1 MKSLM
6 SWVKLHPY
14 NIGQKVAIIVEH
26 FRANVAPLL
35 GGRAKAMVVTD
46 SRKSA
51 VRYKLAMDKYLSEHQ
66 IANIRTLVAFSGE
79 VTDPE
84 SGPLGFTE
92 ASMNERLKGR
102 TIPEALAGP
111 DFEVLIVANKYQTGF
126 DQPLLC
132 AMYVDKRLDG
142 VQAVQT
148 LSRLNRIYPGKR
160 TYVLDFV
167 NHAEDVLAA
176 LQEYYE
182 GAHLTEASDPNLV
195 FDQWDKLEAVGVF
208 SDVDVQTYFC
218 TGESKPLQGKLS
230 AALSPVRHRF
240 NTAYARAVADADS
253 GELDR
258 LDTFRRDLRTFVST
272 LRLPVRHR
280 RLRGHRAGEAGAVR
294 ADAGRGA
301 QGLAAPRAVD
311 RSVGCDPDP
320 PRAAQ
325 AG

>member
-1 MKSLM
+1 V
-6 SWVKLHPY
+6 VKLHPY

-51 VRYKLAMDKYLSEHQ
+51 VRYKLAMDKYLSEHH
-66 IANIRTLVAFSGE
+66 IADIRTLVAFSGE

-148 LSRLNRIYPGKR
+148 LSRLNRIHPGKR

-167 NHAEDVLAA
+167 NQAEDVLAA
-176 LQEYYE
+176 FLEYYE

-208 SDVDVQTYFC
+208 SDVDVQATAQAYFGS
-218 TGESKPLQGKLS
+218 GESKPLQGSSPRRCHRYATGSTPLTRGPLPMPIPVNSTVWTPS
-230 AALSPVRHRF
+230 AATSGPSSTPTTSSPPSSTTRTPSWRSEPCSPGCWPRCSR
-240 NTAYARAVADADS
+240 TRSATS
-253 GELDR
+253 
-258 LDTFRRDLRTFVST
+258 RRST
-272 LRLPVRHR
+272 CPT
-280 RLRGHRAGEAGAVR
+280 
-294 ADAGRGA
+294 
-301 QGLAAPRAVD
+301 
-311 RSVGCDPDP
+311 
-320 PRAAQ
+320 
-325 AG
+325 

>member
-35 GGRAKAMVVTD
+35 GGQAKAMVVTD

-51 VRYKLAMDKYLSEHQ
+51 VRYKLAMDKYLSEHH
-66 IANIRTLVAFSGE
+66 IADIRTLVAFSGE

-92 ASMNERLKGR
+92 ASMNDRLKGR

-148 LSRLNRIYPGKR
+148 LSRLNRIHPAKR
-160 TYVLDFV
+160 TYVFDFV

-176 LQEYYE
+176 FQEYYE

-195 FDQWDKLEAVGVF
+195 FDQWGKLEAVGVF
-208 SDVDVQTYFC
+208 GDVDVQATARAYFGS
-218 TGESKPLQGKLS
+218 GESN
-230 AALSPVRHRF
+230 RC
-240 NTAYARAVADADS
+240 RAS
-253 GELDR
+253 SLPPR
-258 LDTFRRDLRTFVST
+258 LASLRQHPATSCPPSST
-272 LRLPVRHR
+272 TRTSSWRS
-280 RLRGHRAGEAGAVR
+280 
-294 ADAGRGA
+294 GRGSR
-301 QGLAAPRAVD
+301 GCWPRCSRTHSATSR
-311 RSVGCDPDP
+311 RSIC
-320 PRAAQ
+320 RM
-325 AG
+325 